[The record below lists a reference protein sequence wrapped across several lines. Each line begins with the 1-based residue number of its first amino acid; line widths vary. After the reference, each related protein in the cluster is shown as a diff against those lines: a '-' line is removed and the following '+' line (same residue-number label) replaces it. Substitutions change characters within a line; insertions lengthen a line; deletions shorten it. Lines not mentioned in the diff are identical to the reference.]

1 MTKRRD
7 ECNARPASDGNVRQ
21 SPGRTYLMSV
31 KNIINRFENTKN
43 CRLFLGVVH
52 RMSTNSE
59 DGLAFG
65 HDNKLSLST
74 STPKG
79 VDDYRSSTQLA
90 GASIRSAIH
99 EWKSLYTHT
108 DTKDLWRPSSLR
120 ALIPFLPVSSSS
132 SSFPSTLSTCAL
144 PPINTLYRKV
154 EEDQHVSIG
163 LEGAATWNGKQEDA
177 RDFWPLFFKKKKREK
192 KGRRSSQSAISIG
205 LEKNPP
211 FFFTCIVSLPSIS
224 KCDRAEWSAPDTHT
238 HKVEIRRGVGS

>member
-1 MTKRRD
+1 
-7 ECNARPASDGNVRQ
+7 
-21 SPGRTYLMSV
+21 MSV

-52 RMSTNSE
+52 RMSTNPE

-74 STPKG
+74 GTPKG

-177 RDFWPLFFKKKKREK
+177 RDFWPLFFLRRRRGRKRVGAPPNQQLALAWKKIPRF
-192 KGRRSSQSAISIG
+192 SSLVLFLSLRYQSAI
-205 LEKNPP
+205 ERNDPHQ
-211 FFFTCIVSLPSIS
+211 
-224 KCDRAEWSAPDTHT
+224 THT
-238 HKVEIRRGVGS
+238 HTK